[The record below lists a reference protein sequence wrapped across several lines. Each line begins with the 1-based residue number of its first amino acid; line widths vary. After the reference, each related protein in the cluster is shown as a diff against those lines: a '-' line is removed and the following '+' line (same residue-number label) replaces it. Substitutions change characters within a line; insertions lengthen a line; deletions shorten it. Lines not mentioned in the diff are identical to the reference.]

1 MLKGPNICLD
11 IHWPRIQILTKLG
24 ILLFF
29 VLLILNF
36 FLWFPLLES
45 SVLPEEDHFWP
56 YDIINGKLK
65 IGHSNSSLDIKYLR
79 ILQFFILLI
88 LTFFLPFPLLESSV
102 LLPEEDHFMP
112 EPMVCSTAYNPY
124 QYKQAPPT
132 HVILNVVDIIIAKIS
147 KNNSRF
153 GSCIHYFL
161 LSTSLKST
169 YLLYVVLNCVGIMD
183 YYAILIRHFF
193 LLVFFFTIWEKN
205 KR

>member
-1 MLKGPNICLD
+1 MISALGKLCAAARRGSIYDKINGKSKIGHSKSPFAI
-11 IHWPRIQILTKLG
+11 KYLG

-29 VLLILNF
+29 V
-36 FLWFPLLES
+36 
-45 SVLPEEDHFWP
+45 
-56 YDIINGKLK
+56 
-65 IGHSNSSLDIKYLR
+65 
-79 ILQFFILLI
+79 LLI

-132 HVILNVVDIIIAKIS
+132 HVILNAVDIIIAKIS

-161 LSTSLKST
+161 ISTSLKST
-169 YLLYVVLNCVGIMD
+169 KSRYLFQTKKYIFGFQKKPKTKKI
-183 YYAILIRHFF
+183 IFF
-193 LLVFFFTIWEKN
+193 GHSTLFQNTNQN
-205 KR
+205 KSGYG